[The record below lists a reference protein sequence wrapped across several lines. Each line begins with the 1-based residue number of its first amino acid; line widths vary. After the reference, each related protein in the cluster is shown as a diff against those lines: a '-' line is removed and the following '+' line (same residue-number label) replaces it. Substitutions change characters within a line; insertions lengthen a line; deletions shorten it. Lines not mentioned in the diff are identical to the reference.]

1 MKKSNIKKR
10 IYQIVGITIYIC
22 IILLVGK
29 MTRSFLQE
37 FKYEMGEFNIAT
49 LGSFIGAYVVCVLVH
64 ELAHLVSF
72 LLMRFPIVAAEICG
86 ILLLFS
92 HRKIKVKINF
102 SRIMLGG
109 WILPVVKKNI
119 VSLKQYKHYKR
130 GFSFALI
137 MGPVVSCVLMVFSLL
152 INIKLKN
159 DDIWYRQFFFLLF
172 FFSAGFVISS
182 VLKKGNSCGDIYS
195 FFLIQK
201 RKIFF
206 LVQMCENIDME
217 KEKNIY
223 KISNYLIKELEK
235 ELQFQA
241 KKNSNILEDAIMV
254 SAINIILMRYIICG
268 DIIDS
273 STKELFEYCINTLET
288 DKIRFMEEEC
298 KILFIH
304 LIYYLKY
311 EDDHRWET
319 LIPYAINIFDDDGV
333 NQYYKAQIKQICYL
347 ENNLEFLNERENIKT
362 SSFWEIEHLLNIQQ
376 QDERNLLKIFCESIN

>member
-1 MKKSNIKKR
+1 
-10 IYQIVGITIYIC
+10 
-22 IILLVGK
+22 
-29 MTRSFLQE
+29 
-37 FKYEMGEFNIAT
+37 
-49 LGSFIGAYVVCVLVH
+49 
-64 ELAHLVSF
+64 
-72 LLMRFPIVAAEICG
+72 
-86 ILLLFS
+86 
-92 HRKIKVKINF
+92 
-102 SRIMLGG
+102 
-109 WILPVVKKNI
+109 
-119 VSLKQYKHYKR
+119 
-130 GFSFALI
+130 
-137 MGPVVSCVLMVFSLL
+137 
-152 INIKLKN
+152 
-159 DDIWYRQFFFLLF
+159 
-172 FFSAGFVISS
+172 
-182 VLKKGNSCGDIYS
+182 
-195 FFLIQK
+195 
-201 RKIFF
+201 
-206 LVQMCENIDME
+206 ME

-223 KISNYLIKELEK
+223 KISNCLVKGLEK

-241 KKNSNILEDAIMV
+241 KKNSNILEDAIIV

-362 SSFWEIEHLLNIQQ
+362 SSFCEIEHLLNIQQ